1 MDEQGRRIRIGAF
14 ELDPR
19 SGDLWR
25 DGRCRALPEQPLA
38 VLKALLQRPGE
49 IVRGEELCQ
58 LLWPSGTFVDFEHG
72 LNAAVKRLR
81 DALGDTAD
89 VPGYIETIPRRG
101 YRLIAP
107 VDRGDVRDDQVLP
120 SARSRLSALAGR
132 FDRAAR
138 RAPRRRCSGLA
149 SRQ

>member
-19 SGDLWR
+19 SGDLGR

-49 IVRGEELCQ
+49 IVRREELCQ

-89 VPGYIETIPRRG
+89 VPGYIETIPR
-101 YRLIAP
+101 
-107 VDRGDVRDDQVLP
+107 
-120 SARSRLSALAGR
+120 ARTPHR
-132 FDRAAR
+132 
-138 RAPRRRCSGLA
+138 PC
-149 SRQ
+149 